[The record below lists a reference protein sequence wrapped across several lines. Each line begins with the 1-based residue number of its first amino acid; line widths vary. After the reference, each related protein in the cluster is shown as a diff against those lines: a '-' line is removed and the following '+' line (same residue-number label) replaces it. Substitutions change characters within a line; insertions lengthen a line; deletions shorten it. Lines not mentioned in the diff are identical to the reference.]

1 MLVPGQRGFLHSF
14 SIPSA
19 PTPSPSPCN
28 YFSIPLSTCCT
39 LAGPRIIIGV
49 LYLAFSRLNSTDS
62 NKRPWKCSV
71 SFFSKMHCENT
82 PLRKQVLRNLLF
94 FVPNCFNMC
103 FIESVSQRR
112 VDVHMSP
119 WLITANW
126 ATIRTLHRKSC
137 KAVAVLLWLWEIQCS
152 RRGNEQESVTNGKR
166 GPEEFT
172 THRVVPP
179 FFHFHE
185 VDLHE
190 NKLPDAPHDSYRWTQ
205 SAYFHGARRETDSLQ
220 SAQASASPSPLGS
233 SSSNHCFASRSPSP
247 QKSWAWAWRR

>member
-137 KAVAVLLWLWEIQCS
+137 KAVAVLLWLWERVTGLNVLAKN
-152 RRGNEQESVTNGKR
+152 RRNWHSI
-166 GPEEFT
+166 
-172 THRVVPP
+172 
-179 FFHFHE
+179 
-185 VDLHE
+185 
-190 NKLPDAPHDSYRWTQ
+190 S
-205 SAYFHGARRETDSLQ
+205 SI
-220 SAQASASPSPLGS
+220 QASKS
-233 SSSNHCFASRSPSP
+233 
-247 QKSWAWAWRR
+247 QKRDFRHFSGGKSALFKWKCQIREFHAHGMERGEVLKRYCGWQKETKLLKQTPTDRTFIHAAGALQ